1 MDINLQVWYK
11 EDKEEDWKEN
21 VCFSSIFYSDLPE
34 KLFVKFNNRL
44 DKANLNVT
52 TKEWLDTFI
61 IPDVEYSFLIE
72 EDYYYLTINNVNKLS
87 KSRLKA
93 LLTLLRYP
101 GEYYN
106 VCYVWKTINDIV
118 KDDWT
123 SLYLAHCGNL
133 HPYPLYTYY
142 HYHRGHSFFYS
153 STPSKI
159 DKESIF
165 SRLDYS
171 LTLWEAT
178 MEGLHFIHQTCFTEQ
193 QLKEFSNNE

>member
-1 MDINLQVWYK
+1 MDINLQLWYK
-11 EDKEEDWKEN
+11 KDEEEHWKED
-21 VCFSSIFYSDLPE
+21 VCFSRIFSSALPE
-34 KLFVKFNNRL
+34 RLFIKFNNRL
-44 DKANLNVT
+44 DKANLNIT
-52 TKEWLDTFI
+52 TREWLDTFT

-72 EDYYYLTINNVNKLS
+72 EDYYYLSIYNVNKLS
-87 KSRLKA
+87 KGRLKA

-106 VCYVWKTINDIV
+106 VCYMWKKINDIV

-123 SLYLAHCGNL
+123 SLFLAHCGFL
-133 HPYPLYTYY
+133 DHYPLHAHYY
-142 HYHRGHSFFYS
+142 YNRGHSFFYS

-171 LTLWEAT
+171 KTLWEAT
-178 MEGLHFIHQTCFTEQ
+178 MKGLPFVNRTCFTEA
-193 QLKEFSNNE
+193 QLKEFSNAE